1 VRMSFM
7 VNKSPFAGQDPKS
20 SRLTSRMIRDR
31 LYKVFQGLLTRASCS
46 APSPPPTEGRAHA
59 ASEGRWPLAPPAVS

>member
-1 VRMSFM
+1 MTPIAIEEPTVRMSFM

-46 APSPPPTEGRAHA
+46 APSPPPTEGRA
-59 ASEGRWPLAPPAVS
+59 RRL